1 MSHNYKLHTSY
12 VRNTDKKKGKIFI
25 LCVNTSMIYA
35 ASILRVSILLL
46 FVDIWIQLYHKFKRE
61 N

>member
-12 VRNTDKKKGKIFI
+12 VRNTDKKKKKIFI

-35 ASILRVSILLL
+35 VSILRVSILLL
-46 FVDIWIQLYHKFKRE
+46 FVDI
-61 N
+61 